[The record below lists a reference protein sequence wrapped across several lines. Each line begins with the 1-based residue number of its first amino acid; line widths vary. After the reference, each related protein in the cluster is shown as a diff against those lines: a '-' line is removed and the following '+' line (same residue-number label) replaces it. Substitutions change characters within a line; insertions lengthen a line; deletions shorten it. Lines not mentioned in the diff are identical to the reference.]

1 MKRKLTGNYL
11 KLAVIVIALAIA
23 SVCALSG
30 TLAAFSATYTWNSQT
45 GEAGEMSYADA
56 EFSLDLFGEGYL
68 LPGGS
73 GDAPITGVDFKDTP
87 VVWSFEVN
95 AGGDRIIPIVFYL
108 AQDGTADITTC
119 YSAYDFSQHEGF
131 VRVGEDVVSTEDIS
145 VSPAVFTAALD
156 TGKSVCWAWPDAI
169 YSDAAGETVAEG
181 ALADY
186 QADCAEVCDVSYSF
200 TPAQAAAFE
209 DNGVSVAG
217 YVIEREGERLIATDA
232 GIFPLETENGLLK
245 MDGMYVAVERAGRF
259 DAVSDIT
266 ALSADTAA
274 WLLVVADEVDETAR
288 AELAAVGAVVA
299 GSYTADT
306 DYAAEEGSA
315 AWIPSES
322 GNRMLV
328 KLPPVETGV
337 RAAVTVT
344 VSAVVAF

>member
-56 EFSLDLFGEGYL
+56 EFSLDLFGDGYL

-145 VSPAVFTAALD
+145 VSPDAFTAALD

-217 YVIEREGERLIATDA
+217 YVTEREGERLIAADT
-232 GIFPLETENGLLK
+232 GISPLGTENGLLK
-245 MDGMYVAVERAGRF
+245 MNGKYVAVECAGRF
-259 DAVSDIT
+259 DVVSDST
-266 ALSADTAA
+266 ALSADTSA
-274 WLLVVADEVDETAR
+274 WLLVVAAEVDEAVR

-306 DYAAEEGSA
+306 DYATEKGSA
-315 AWIPSES
+315 ALIPSEN
-322 GNRMLV
+322 GNRWLV

>member
-108 AQDGTADITTC
+108 AQDGTADIATC

-181 ALADY
+181 ALANY
-186 QADCAEVCDVSYSF
+186 QSYCAKVCDVSYFF

-217 YVIEREGERLIATDA
+217 YVTEREGERLIAADT
-232 GIFPLETENGLLK
+232 GIVPLETENGLLK
-245 MDGMYVAVERAGRF
+245 MNGVYVAVERAGRF

-328 KLPPVETGV
+328 KLLPVETGV

>member
-131 VRVGEDVVSTEDIS
+131 VRVGEDVVSTENIS
-145 VSPAVFTAALD
+145 VSPDAFTAALD

-181 ALADY
+181 ALAKY
-186 QADCAEVCDVSYSF
+186 QANCAEVCDVGYSF
-200 TPAQAAAFE
+200 TAAQAAAFE
-209 DNGVSVAG
+209 ENGVLVAG
-217 YVIEREGERLIATDA
+217 YVTEREGERLIAADT
-232 GIFPLETENGLLK
+232 GIVPLETENGLLK
-245 MDGMYVAVERAGRF
+245 MNGKYVAVECAGRF
-259 DAVSDIT
+259 DVVSDST
-266 ALSADTAA
+266 ALSADTSA
-274 WLLVVADEVDETAR
+274 WLLVVAAEVDEAVR

>member
-1 MKRKLTGNYL
+1 MKRKLTGNYF

-45 GEAGEMSYADA
+45 GEAGEISYADA

-108 AQDGTADITTC
+108 AQDGTADTTTY

-145 VSPAVFTAALD
+145 VSPDVFTAALD

-181 ALADY
+181 ALANY
-186 QADCAEVCDVSYSF
+186 QSYCAKVCDVSYFF

-217 YVIEREGERLIATDA
+217 YVTEREGERLIAADT
-232 GIFPLETENGLLK
+232 GIVPLETENGLLK
-245 MDGMYVAVERAGRF
+245 MNGVYVAVERAGRF

-322 GNRMLV
+322 GNRLLV
-328 KLPPVETGV
+328 KLPPGETGV